1 MRRLLAVAVGVTLA
15 AGAGSACRGRRQA
28 EGDAPQPAATA
39 SPTAEPVRGAG
50 LGDAGV
56 SARSQARDARQ
67 QLEEAERKAAEEA
80 GVQTGPPPT
89 EPAAPPQEQ

>member
-1 MRRLLAVAVGVTLA
+1 MRRLLAVALGVTLV
-15 AGAGSACRGRRQA
+15 AGAQAACRSRHQA
-28 EGDAPQPAATA
+28 EGDAAQPAATA
-39 SPTAEPVRGAG
+39 SPTPEPVRGAG

-67 QLEEAERKAAEEA
+67 QVEEAERKAAEEA

-89 EPAAPPQEQ
+89 EQPAPPQEP